1 MGVTHGGAR
10 RGFRSAFPARYG
22 VSLPAPGAQG
32 SDRALGRGQIVVSL
46 HTEVRTLALRRARA
60 LLLATGDLFSD
71 LRQMTKPNKPKTYST
86 NYEYGIEWDPTTG
99 ALKSGALQRRQARR
113 SAGDRP
119 PYPGAARRI
128 DSACAP
134 GSAVHQHPK
143 YRRSVNGSPMNARRR
158 TRVRCLGSALLRRIQ
173 RFNVCRGRQETN
185 ETRMP
190 SR

>member
-99 ALKSGALQRRQARR
+99 ALKSVRFSDAKPEDQPAIDRHIQALREESTA
-113 SAGDRP
+113 
-119 PYPGAARRI
+119 
-128 DSACAP
+128 
-134 GSAVHQHPK
+134 
-143 YRRSVNGSPMNARRR
+143 
-158 TRVRCLGSALLRRIQ
+158 RVRPAPQS
-173 RFNVCRGRQETN
+173 TS
-185 ETRMP
+185 TP
-190 SR
+190 SIVEASTAVR